1 MVYAEL
7 SSSAQNSWPGLKK
20 TVTLVSCNKFI
31 GQVNCRLYYSVR
43 MQYGRRR
50 YKRPLLAS
58 CTPLI
63 NYVRSIRLAVAGGWC

>member
-1 MVYAEL
+1 
-7 SSSAQNSWPGLKK
+7 
-20 TVTLVSCNKFI
+20 
-31 GQVNCRLYYSVR
+31 

-63 NYVRSIRLAVAGGWC
+63 NYVRSIRLAVAGVDLLWEKNTASWLVAGPDLVWEKNTANWLDDKPNE